1 MADILAAACYTRP
14 MLFIVPHLFPSPRLL
29 ETAAH
34 DLRLPALETLLVRGS
49 LQDAP
54 AEGLEAAL
62 CEALGIAR
70 QQDWP
75 IAPLTLAAEGEAP
88 GEAWWLRADPVH
100 LRVMRDRIVLAGS
113 EALALSREE
122 ADALAAAIGRHFGA
136 ELAPRPYHPQRWYLR
151 YADAPDLITTP
162 LAVAIGRDIDPLL
175 PQGADAMTFRSRL
188 NELQM
193 LLHDHPVNAAR
204 EARGEPAVNS
214 LWLWGGGRAPAPGR
228 NPPSVHARHAAT
240 LALAASCGAR
250 IHTLPG
256 QLGAQRLGTQ
266 DVVVLD
272 TLTESGQVGDAWG
285 WREAMRA
292 LERDWF
298 APLRSQLRK
307 TGPQGV
313 RLLDPD
319 HGKAL
324 HLTAGDAWRVWRRP
338 RSLLERLTKP

>member
-1 MADILAAACYTRP
+1 

-34 DLRLPALETLLVRGS
+34 DLRLPALETLLARGT
-49 LQDAP
+49 LRDAP
-54 AEGLEAAL
+54 PEGLEAAL
-62 CEALGIAR
+62 CEALGVAR

-88 GEAWWLRADPVH
+88 GDAWWLRADPVH

-113 EALALSREE
+113 ETLALTREE
-122 ADALAAAIGRHFGA
+122 ADALAASIGQHFGA
-136 ELAPRPYHPQRWYLR
+136 EFTPRPCHPQRWYLR
-151 YADAPDLITTP
+151 VDPAPDLRTTP
-162 LAVAIGRDIDPLL
+162 LSVAIGRDIDPLL
-175 PQGADAMTFRSRL
+175 PQGADAMTFRTRL

-214 LWLWGGGRAPAPGR
+214 LWLWGGGRVPALKCD
-228 NPPSVHARHAAT
+228 PPSVHARHAAT

-250 IHTLPG
+250 TNTLPG
-256 QLGAQRLGTQ
+256 QLSAQLLGTQ
-266 DVVVLD
+266 GVVVLD
-272 TLTESGQVGDAWG
+272 TLAESGQVGDAWG
-285 WREAMRA
+285 WREAMRD

-298 APLRSQLRK
+298 APLQSLLRK
-307 TGPQGV
+307 AGPHGV

-338 RSLLERLTKP
+338 RSLLDRLAKP